1 MTKIA
6 ATRESMTFR
15 NAFIGQAQ
23 EPTDS
28 EVTTALGAAKARW
41 DQLVAE
47 LTGEHKLTRE
57 WNSYSIKAGWALRL
71 KRESRNI
78 VYLSPSQGG
87 FMASFALGDKAMLAA
102 RAGKFPRHVMKII
115 AEAKRYAEGSAVRIV
130 VSGPEEVAVVERLT
144 EIKLEN

>member
-6 ATRESMTFR
+6 RTQETFR
-15 NAFIGQAQ
+15 NAFIGQTQ

-28 EVTTALGAAKARW
+28 EVAAVLGGAKARW
-41 DQLVAE
+41 DQLIAE
-47 LTGEHKLTRE
+47 LMKEHKLTCE

-87 FMASFALGDKAMLAA
+87 FMASFALGDKAMVAA
-102 RAGKFPRHVMKII
+102 RASKFPSHVMKII
-115 AEAKRYAEGSAVRIV
+115 ADAKRYAEGSAVRIV
-130 VSGPEEVAVVERLT
+130 VSGSDEVRAVERLAK
-144 EIKLEN
+144 IKLEN